1 MRGCIVSRPGSVKTL
16 QVFIQF
22 RYNGPFFIRNHL
34 CLVAKQGIIGVYNMS
49 SIKLVAESRQ
59 DCGKGASRRLRRLD
73 NQVPAI
79 VYGGE
84 KDPLSLQLPH
94 NKVIKALEDE
104 HIYSSMFTLEVDGK
118 KEHVI
123 LKALQRHPFKPVIM
137 HMDFQRV
144 SPNDDITKMVQLHF
158 INEADAP
165 GVKAGG
171 MVNHHMNQVEVRCK
185 VKDLPDHIDVDLSK
199 LENNQIIHLADLKL
213 PKNVKLT
220 ADVSDEEHNPGVVS
234 IHMHLVDVEEV
245 AAPAVEVAS
254 ETNAE

>member
-1 MRGCIVSRPGSVKTL
+1 MSTITLAASV
-16 QVFIQF
+16 
-22 RYNGPFFIRNHL
+22 
-34 CLVAKQGIIGVYNMS
+34 
-49 SIKLVAESRQ
+49 RQ

-84 KDPLSLQLPH
+84 KDALSLQLPH

-104 HIYSSMFTLEVDGK
+104 HIYSSVLSLDVNGK

-144 SPNDDITKMVQLHF
+144 SPNDDISKMVPVHF
-158 INEADAP
+158 INEDAAP

-171 MVNHHMNQVEVRCK
+171 MVNHHVNQLEVRCK
-185 VKDLPDHIDVDLSK
+185 VKHLPDHIDIDLSG
-199 LENNQIIHLADLKL
+199 LELEQVIHLSQVKL
-213 PKNVKLT
+213 PKGVDLT
-220 ADVSDEEHNPGVVS
+220 VDCTDEAHNHAVVS
-234 IHMHLVDVEEV
+234 IHMSRAQVEEESV
-245 AAPAVEVAS
+245 AEQSPEVEVIKGAQQAPA
-254 ETNAE
+254 AE

>member
-1 MRGCIVSRPGSVKTL
+1 MSTITLAASV
-16 QVFIQF
+16 
-22 RYNGPFFIRNHL
+22 
-34 CLVAKQGIIGVYNMS
+34 
-49 SIKLVAESRQ
+49 RQ

-84 KDPLSLQLPH
+84 KDALSLQLPH

-104 HIYSSMFTLEVDGK
+104 HIYSSVLSLDVNGK

-144 SPNDDITKMVQLHF
+144 SPNDDITKMVPVHF
-158 INEADAP
+158 INEEAAP

-171 MVNHHMNQVEVRCK
+171 MVNHHVNQLEVRCK
-185 VKDLPDHIDVDLSK
+185 VKNLPDHIDIDLTG
-199 LENNQIIHLADLKL
+199 LELDQVIHLSQVKL
-213 PKNVKLT
+213 PKGVALT
-220 ADVSDEEHNPGVVS
+220 VDCSDDAHNHAVVS
-234 IHMHLVDVEEV
+234 IHMPRTQVEEEPV
-245 AAPAVEVAS
+245 AEESPEVEVITAAK
-254 ETNAE
+254 EEPAAE